1 MIHEYEK
8 YLLRQGR
15 IYSTLD
21 PQPMNCRIIFPL
33 KHLIGCLLW
42 ILFSSVT
49 FTACLFTAGTSFL
62 LPEAIQGVLDL
73 SKVDFQK
80 IETLPISGEL
90 EFYWNS
96 LTLQGDP
103 VYLRG
108 PRGWKIQFPAGFP
121 FDYGYGGYGT
131 YRVIVLLPPELKEVG
146 IYIPPQHSAYVL
158 SINGEEVGWNGT
170 VGTDPITHRGEWKPL
185 IAQVKVEKPIL
196 EIILQVSDFTMDTGG
211 YFYPLRIGLPQTVL
225 MRHRTRSFAET
236 ATFGILFFTGIYCLS
251 MFFLHRREKGLL
263 YLGIASVLFAI
274 RTVTHGEMV
283 YSLFFSVNVETVNKV
298 RYLTLYLI
306 PLVVWGFFV
315 QFLQLKKVPSSPK
328 GLPMFQWVKM
338 VGIVAGILCAGF
350 IGVTLGTPS
359 RVFVPTLSYFPF
371 YAGVLS
377 VLILY
382 GLIEEIRKKNFQGW
396 ILLIGFILLL
406 VTIIHDLYIASNRLW
421 DNSFYSPFGYVGFIL
436 SLSIVLGNRFSKLL
450 EEQRVLVAEREAQT
464 QFLETLVQERTQ
476 ELQKVNDSLAQAV
489 KTANDA
495 NQAKSTFLAMMSH
508 EIRTSMN
515 VVAGITELLEQ
526 SPLNRV
532 QTEYIQTLRSAAE
545 GLLAILN
552 DVLDLSRIES
562 GHIQLEQVE
571 TDLGALVEE
580 IEILFKSMLVK
591 KGLYLTCT
599 IKERCPRTIVTD
611 PTRLRQILSNLIS
624 NAIKFTSCGGIRLT
638 VSCESSFKEN
648 EEIQL
653 RFEVEDTGIGIP
665 ADKIETIFQSFV
677 QADGSINR
685 RFGGT
690 GLGLTISKRFVE
702 MLGGSIQVKSIEG
715 KGSTFVFTIRAK
727 VVEVPDTLFDRE
739 TPIENPVNL
748 EHKLRILLVEDN
760 AMNRLVGEALLK
772 SLGLQSKAVSSGK
785 EAIFCLQNDPW
796 DLVLMDIEMPEMNGI
811 ETTQRIRNGEA
822 GTLNQQVPIIAL
834 TAHVLPDVYT
844 QALEG
849 GMDGY
854 ITKPISRENLLK
866 AIQIG
871 VQKRGIEQKE
881 RAFQQDIV
889 SLIRK
894 YNGNEMFVLDL
905 CRNFTTDVTA
915 FLPKMEED
923 LASNNF
929 EGLQQKSRSLRNLAL
944 LLERGEL
951 ARSLDTLQRSCAG
964 RDFAECTRILQ
975 AVIPELLFIREQ
987 ISLLLTEKQDSLIP
1001 IEE

>member
-1 MIHEYEK
+1 
-8 YLLRQGR
+8 
-15 IYSTLD
+15 
-21 PQPMNCRIIFPL
+21 
-33 KHLIGCLLW
+33 LW
-42 ILFSSVT
+42 IFLGSVT
-49 FTACLFTAGTSFL
+49 FTACFLTAGTSFL
-62 LPEAIQGVLDL
+62 LPEAVQGVLDL
-73 SKVDFQK
+73 SEIDFQK

-90 EFYWNS
+90 EFYWHS
-96 LTLQGDP
+96 LTLEVDP
-103 VYLRG
+103 VYLHG
-108 PRGWKIQFPAGFP
+108 PRGWRIQFPEEFP

-131 YRVIVLLPPELKEVG
+131 YRVIVLLPPEQKEVG

-158 SINGEEVGWNGT
+158 SINGEEVGRNGT

-185 IAQVKVEKPIL
+185 IVQVKVEKPIL

-236 ATFGILFFTGIYCLS
+236 ATFGILFFTGLYCLS
-251 MFFLHRREKGLL
+251 MFLSHRREKGLL
-263 YLGIASVLFAI
+263 YLGIASVLFAV

-283 YSLFFSVNVETVNKV
+283 YSLFFSVNVETVNKI
-298 RYLTLYLI
+298 RYLTLFLI

-315 QFLQLKKVPSSPK
+315 QFLQLKKVPSSSPK
-328 GLPMFQWVKM
+328 GIPRFQWVKM

-350 IGVTLGTPS
+350 IGVTLGTRS
-359 RVFVPTLSYFPF
+359 RVFVPTLGYFPF

-382 GLIEEIRKKNFQGW
+382 VLGREVQKKNFQGW

-406 VTIIHDLYIASNRLW
+406 VTVIHDLYIASNRLW

-436 SLSIVLGNRFSKLL
+436 SLAIVLGNRFSRLL

-476 ELQKVNDSLAQAV
+476 ELQKANDSLAQAV

-515 VVAGITELLEQ
+515 VVVGITELLEQ
-526 SPLNRV
+526 SPLNIL
-532 QTEYIQTLRSAAE
+532 QKDYIQTLRSAAE

-562 GHIQLEQVE
+562 GHIQLELIE
-571 TDLGALVEE
+571 TDLGTLIKE
-580 IEILFKSMLVK
+580 IEILFKPMLTK
-591 KGLYLTCT
+591 KGLSFTCT
-599 IKERCPRTIVTD
+599 FKEGCPRRIVTD

-624 NAIKFTSCGGIRLT
+624 NAMKFTSCGGIRLQ
-638 VSCESSFKEN
+638 VSCENPLKEK
-648 EEIQL
+648 EEMQL

-665 ADKIETIFQSFV
+665 ADKIETIFQSYV

-702 MLGGSIQVKSIEG
+702 MLGGNIQVKSIEG

-727 VVEVPDTLFDRE
+727 TVEVPDTLADRV
-739 TPIENPVNL
+739 TPIEKPVNL

-822 GTLNQQVPIIAL
+822 GTLNQQVPIIAV

-871 VQKRGIEQKE
+871 VQKRGMEQKKP
-881 RAFQQDIV
+881 AFQEDII
-889 SLIRK
+889 SLILFHLW
-894 YNGNEMFVLDL
+894 NETFVLDI
-905 CRNFTTDVTA
+905 CRNFATDITA

-923 LASNNF
+923 LAGNNF
-929 EGLQQKSRSLRNLAL
+929 DGLQQKSRSLRNLAL
-944 LLERGEL
+944 LVEREEL
-951 ARSLDTLQRSCAG
+951 ARSLDMLQKVSAG
-964 RDFAECTRILQ
+964 GDFAECTRILQ
-975 AVIPELLFIREQ
+975 EVIPELLFIREQ
-987 ISLLLTEKQDSLIP
+987 ISLLLTEKEDSQIK
-1001 IEE
+1001 IG